1 MEKNPAGEMI
11 WRYMGTGL
19 IVIWFLL
26 SLVYLFRTE
35 KRKPVRI
42 LFLYVPV
49 LLLLLFFN
57 PLFFRLAARYIGEEI
72 LYRILWLLPV
82 TVVIAYSCVLFCGN
96 LTGKMRGKAAV
107 LAVFLIVMSGKW
119 IYGNEYFSKA
129 DNLYHMPDSVVHIC
143 DAIEVPGR
151 EVMAAFPLELV
162 QYVRQYSPVV
172 CMPYGREVLM
182 GVYDELCE
190 AINAETVDLR
200 ALVPLTRERL
210 CHYIVLP
217 KGREISGD
225 PKEYGWKLFLETDG
239 YVVYRD
245 EEVPLEIPEL

>member
-1 MEKNPAGEMI
+1 
-11 WRYMGTGL
+11 MGTGL
-19 IVIWFLL
+19 IVIWFLF
-26 SLVYLFRTE
+26 SLIYLFLRE

-42 LFLYVPV
+42 LFLYVPII
-49 LLLLLFFN
+49 LLLMFFN
-57 PLFFRLAARYIGEEI
+57 PLIFRLAARYMGNEI

-172 CMPYGREVLM
+172 CMPYGREVLL
-182 GVYDELCE
+182 GVYDEVCE
-190 AINAETVDLR
+190 VINADIIDLKE
-200 ALVPLTRERL
+200 LVPLTRERM
-210 CHYIVLP
+210 CHYVVLSEEQKI
-217 KGREISGD
+217 KGNTED
-225 PKEYGWKLFLETDG
+225 YGWEPFLETDG

-245 EEVPLEIPEL
+245 TEVPLEIPKL